1 MHSVD
6 INCDMG
12 EGFEND
18 EALMPYITSANIAC
32 GFHAGDTDT
41 MKRTIALALKH
52 EIAIGAHPG
61 FPDRE
66 NFGRKNM
73 DMTPDEVYD
82 MVLYQVDLL
91 SKIAL
96 EEGAKVTHVKP
107 HGALYNMAAEDVLL
121 AKAIARAVRAVDNK
135 LALFGLSGS
144 YLIQEGKNVNL
155 QTVNEAFADRTYLDD
170 GTLTPRSEKNAL
182 IEEKDSSLQQALQL
196 VMKQTVKSTSGKTI
210 PLVAET
216 ICIHGDGQ
224 NALVFAKNIYKGLK
238 AHNIFLKNTIR

>member
-41 MKRTIALALKH
+41 MKSTIALALKH
-52 EIAIGAHPG
+52 EVAIGAHPG

-82 MVLYQVDLL
+82 MVLYQVRLL

-107 HGALYNMAAEDVLL
+107 HGALYNMAAEDALL

-144 YLIQEGKNVNL
+144 YLIQEGINVSL
-155 QTVNEAFADRTYLDD
+155 QTVNEAFADRTYLAD
-170 GTLTPRSEKNAL
+170 GTLTPRREKNAL
-182 IEEKDSSLQQALQL
+182 IEDKDASLQQALQL
-196 VMKQTVKSTSGKTI
+196 VMKQTVRSISGETI
-210 PLVAET
+210 SLIADT
-216 ICIHGDGQ
+216 ICIHGDGE

-238 AHNIFLKNTIR
+238 VHKIVLKNTIR

>member
-18 EALMPYITSANIAC
+18 EALMPYVTSANIAC

-52 EIAIGAHPG
+52 EVAIGAHPG

-107 HGALYNMAAEDVLL
+107 HGALYNMAAKDALL
-121 AKAIARAVRAVDNK
+121 AKAIARAVGSVDSK

-144 YLIQEGKNVNL
+144 DLIQEGKNVSL
-155 QTVNEAFADRTYLDD
+155 QTVNEAFTDRTYLDD
-170 GTLTPRSEKNAL
+170 GSLSPRSEKNAL
-182 IEEKDSSLQQALQL
+182 IEDKDVSLNQAIQL
-196 VMKQTVKSTSGKTI
+196 VLKQTVRSISGKTI
-210 PLVAET
+210 PLVADT
-216 ICIHGDGQ
+216 ICLHGDGE
-224 NALVFAKNIYKGLK
+224 NAVVFAKNIYRGLK
-238 AHNIFLKNTIR
+238 AHNIVLKNTIR

>member
-1 MHSVD
+1 MYSVD

-32 GFHAGDTDT
+32 GFHAGDADT
-41 MKRTIALALKH
+41 MKRTITLAMKH
-52 EIAIGAHPG
+52 EVAICAHPG

-82 MVLYQVDLL
+82 IVLYQVDLL

-96 EEGAKVTHVKP
+96 EEGAKLTHVKP

-155 QTVNEAFADRTYLDD
+155 QTENEAFADRTYLDD
-170 GTLTPRSEKNAL
+170 GTLTPRSGKNAL
-182 IEEKDSSLQQALQL
+182 IEDKEVALNQVLQL
-196 VMKQTVKSTSGKTI
+196 VTKQTVRSISGKTI
-210 PLVAET
+210 RLIADT
-216 ICIHGDGQ
+216 ICLHGDGE

-238 AHNIFLKNTIR
+238 AHNIVLKNTIR

>member
-52 EIAIGAHPG
+52 EVAIGAHPG

-107 HGALYNMAAEDVLL
+107 H
-121 AKAIARAVRAVDNK
+121 
-135 LALFGLSGS
+135 
-144 YLIQEGKNVNL
+144 
-155 QTVNEAFADRTYLDD
+155 
-170 GTLTPRSEKNAL
+170 
-182 IEEKDSSLQQALQL
+182 
-196 VMKQTVKSTSGKTI
+196 
-210 PLVAET
+210 
-216 ICIHGDGQ
+216 
-224 NALVFAKNIYKGLK
+224 
-238 AHNIFLKNTIR
+238 

>member
-1 MHSVD
+1 
-6 INCDMG
+6 MG

-32 GFHAGDTDT
+32 GFHAGDADT
-41 MKRTIALALKH
+41 MKRTVALAMKH
-52 EIAIGAHPG
+52 EVAIGAHPG

-66 NFGRKNM
+66 NFGRKKM

-107 HGALYNMAAEDVLL
+107 HGALYNMAAEDALL

-135 LALFGLSGS
+135 LALYGLSGS
-144 YLIQEGKNVNL
+144 YLIQEGKNVGL
-155 QTVNEAFADRTYLDD
+155 QTANEAFADRTYLDD
-170 GTLTPRSEKNAL
+170 GSLTPRSEKKAL
-182 IEEKDSSLQQALQL
+182 IEDKEVSLNQALQ
-196 VMKQTVKSTSGKTI
+196 MITKQTVRSTSGKTI
-210 PLVAET
+210 PLIADS
-216 ICIHGDGQ
+216 ICLHGDGE

-238 AHNIFLKNTIR
+238 AHNIVLKNTIR

>member
-32 GFHAGDTDT
+32 GFHAGDADT
-41 MKRTIALALKH
+41 MKRTLALALKH
-52 EIAIGAHPG
+52 EVAIGAHPG

-73 DMTPDEVYD
+73 DMTSDEVYD

-107 HGALYNMAAEDVLL
+107 HGALYNMAAEDALL
-121 AKAIARAVRAVDNK
+121 AKAIARAVRAADNK
-135 LALFGLSGS
+135 LTLFGLSGS
-144 YLIQEGKNVNL
+144 YLIQEGTNVGL
-155 QTVNEAFADRTYLDD
+155 QTVNEAFADRTYLAD
-170 GTLTPRSEKNAL
+170 GTLTPRTEKNAL
-182 IEEKDSSLQQALQL
+182 IEDKDASLHQALQL
-196 VMKQTVKSTSGKTI
+196 AMKQTVKSTSGKTI
-210 PLVAET
+210 PLIADS
-216 ICIHGDGQ
+216 ICIHGDGE
-224 NALVFAKNIYKGLK
+224 NALAFAKNIYKGLK
-238 AHNIFLKNTIR
+238 AHNIVLKNTIR

>member
-1 MHSVD
+1 
-6 INCDMG
+6 MG

-32 GFHAGDTDT
+32 GFHAGDADT

-52 EIAIGAHPG
+52 EVAIGAHPG

-82 MVLYQVDLL
+82 IVLYQVDLL
-91 SKIAL
+91 SKIAA

-107 HGALYNMAAEDVLL
+107 HGALYNMAAEDALL
-121 AKAIARAVRAVDNK
+121 AKAIARVVRAVDNK

-144 YLIQEGKNVNL
+144 YLIEEGKNMGL

-170 GTLTPRSEKNAL
+170 GSLTPRSEKNAL
-182 IEEKDSSLQQALQL
+182 IQDKEQSLHQALQL
-196 VMKQTVKSTSGKTI
+196 VMKQTVRSISGKTI
-210 PLVAET
+210 PLIT
-216 ICIHGDGQ
+216 DSICLHGDGE
-224 NALVFAKNIYKGLK
+224 NALVFAKNICKGLK
-238 AHNIFLKNTIR
+238 AHNIVLKNTIR